1 VGIVCRRIH
10 GRVHHGRYGGGNVV
24 CDDIDGEE
32 GILGGK
38 VMLSVTNYQL
48 WGRSSGVWSLQTF
61 YTKREDAVMSGEA
74 LIKDGIIQDYMVT
87 EVKTVAHKGW
97 KGW

>member
-1 VGIVCRRIH
+1 VGIVCWWVY
-10 GRVHHGRYGGGNVV
+10 GRVHHCRDDSGHAV
-24 CDDIDGEE
+24 CYDIDGEE